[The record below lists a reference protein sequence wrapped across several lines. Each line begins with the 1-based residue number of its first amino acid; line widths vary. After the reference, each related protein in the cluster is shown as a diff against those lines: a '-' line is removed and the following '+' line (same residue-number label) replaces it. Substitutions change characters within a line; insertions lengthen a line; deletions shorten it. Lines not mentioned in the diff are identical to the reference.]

1 MREQPTYQTHCCN
14 RGWQTSAIHRW
25 RFIHLHWIIII
36 IPWFL
41 RIPFCS
47 AGGNCVF
54 KGLFRLPGCM
64 ARLTWGVRKLTEVR
78 WRLVIWPGSS
88 STKTSHQPPPPQ
100 LNIDLIFSILTGM
113 FIICFNGHSK
123 VGRHIVSVFPRAWH
137 FSPLHQNKNVRN
149 YWLRE

>member
-14 RGWQTSAIHRW
+14 RGLTSAIHSW
-25 RFIHLHWIIII
+25 RFIHFILVFTFT
-36 IPWFL
+36 FL
-41 RIPFCS
+41 LS
-47 AGGNCVF
+47 GGKKGIF
-54 KGLFRLPGCM
+54 KGLFHLPGCM

-137 FSPLHQNKNVRN
+137 FSPFHQNKNVRN